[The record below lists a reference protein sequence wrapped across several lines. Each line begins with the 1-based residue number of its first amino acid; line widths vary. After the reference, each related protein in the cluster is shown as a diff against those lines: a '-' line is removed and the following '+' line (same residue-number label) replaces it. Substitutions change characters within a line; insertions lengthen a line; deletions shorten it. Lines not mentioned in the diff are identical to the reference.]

1 MKKPYISSEKI
12 IVHSHGVEREKGEV
26 IGEMPVSLTVNGT
39 VWLTFMCTPVDLDAL
54 AIGFLYNEGLLK
66 SKRDIADVR
75 VCPGLD
81 NVDVWLNISVK
92 KPRKVFRTT
101 GCTGG
106 VTFLDAEQ
114 YLREQDSAISLN
126 GWTLSTENVLSLVG
140 ELFNQQSLYK
150 QTGGVHTSALFS
162 EDGLVFVA
170 EDVGRHNTLDKL
182 AGKCVLNEV
191 KAHRLV
197 LLTTGRISSEMLQKA
212 HRMGVKVVI
221 SRTSPTSLSLELAQ
235 KAGITL
241 IGYARRDRFTIYTH
255 AQRIALNCEN
265 SMEHKTPA

>member
-1 MKKPYISSEKI
+1 MKKPYSFSEKI
-12 IVHSHGVEREKGEV
+12 IVHPHSVEREKGGV

-39 VWLTFMCTPVDLDAL
+39 IWLTFMCTPTDLDAL
-54 AIGFLYNEGLLK
+54 AVGFLYNEGILK
-66 SKRDIADVR
+66 SKKDIADLR

-81 NVDVWLNISVK
+81 NVDVWLNFSIK
-92 KPRKVFRTT
+92 KPRKVFRTN

-106 VTFLDAEQ
+106 MTFLDTEQ
-114 YLREQDSAISLN
+114 YLREQNQAISLN
-126 GWTLSTENVLSLVG
+126 GWTLSKEKIFSLVG
-140 ELFNQQSLYK
+140 ELLHQQSLYQ
-150 QTGGVHTSALFS
+150 QTGGVHSSALFG
-162 EDGLVFVA
+162 EEGLAFLA

-182 AGKCVLNEV
+182 AGKCILREV
-191 KAHRLV
+191 QSDRFI

-241 IGYARRDRFTIYTH
+241 IGYARRDRFIIYTH
-255 AQRIALNCEN
+255 AQRIALNYET
-265 SMEHKTPA
+265 SLEQKPSA